1 MTPASPWI
9 GSTRK
14 ATVFGVMAA
23 SSALASP
30 NGMILKP
37 GANGPK
43 WSRAVGSVE
52 KPMMPSVRP
61 WNCPRRR

>member
-1 MTPASPWI
+1 MSFCFALI

-14 ATVFGVMAA
+14 ATVFCVIAA

-30 NGMILKP
+30 NGMIRKP

-43 WSRAVGSVE
+43 CVRVSGSVE
-52 KPMMPSVRP
+52 KPTMPRVWP
-61 WNCPRRR
+61 